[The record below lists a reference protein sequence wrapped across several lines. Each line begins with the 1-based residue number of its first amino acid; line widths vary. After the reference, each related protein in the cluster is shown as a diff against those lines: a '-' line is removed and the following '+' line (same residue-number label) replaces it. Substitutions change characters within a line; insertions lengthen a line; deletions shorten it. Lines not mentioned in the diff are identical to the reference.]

1 MEQADD
7 LERKLADGELD
18 PATGKPWC
26 ASKRKRMEA
35 TLKNTLAR
43 QDKIQTKIAELKI
56 KLTESELKMT
66 EIDKAAGAKPAAKD
80 SGRACAWTLEEE
92 QRLIRIKDDHEAQ
105 FKNKIDKLESNIKE
119 ITATNQAVIKK
130 LPIIEAYQNEQN

>member
-26 ASKRKRMEA
+26 ASKRKKMEA
-35 TLKNTLAR
+35 TLKNKLAR
-43 QDKIQTKIAELKI
+43 QDKVQTKIAELRI

-66 EIDKAAGAKPAAKD
+66 EIDKTAGAKPTAKD
-80 SGRACAWTLEEE
+80 SGSASAWTM
-92 QRLIRIKDDHEAQ
+92 EAEDPHLCSAVYGWQ
-105 FKNKIDKLESNIKE
+105 KLAP
-119 ITATNQAVIKK
+119 T
-130 LPIIEAYQNEQN
+130 

>member
-18 PATGKPWC
+18 PATGKPWY
-26 ASKRKRMEA
+26 ASKRKKMEA

-66 EIDKAAGAKPAAKD
+66 EIDKVPCTHFTFDCLKVKVILFVKPPVFAVAMPK
-80 SGRACAWTLEEE
+80 GGELLHIHRA
-92 QRLIRIKDDHEAQ
+92 
-105 FKNKIDKLESNIKE
+105 
-119 ITATNQAVIKK
+119 
-130 LPIIEAYQNEQN
+130 PIILVDGLK